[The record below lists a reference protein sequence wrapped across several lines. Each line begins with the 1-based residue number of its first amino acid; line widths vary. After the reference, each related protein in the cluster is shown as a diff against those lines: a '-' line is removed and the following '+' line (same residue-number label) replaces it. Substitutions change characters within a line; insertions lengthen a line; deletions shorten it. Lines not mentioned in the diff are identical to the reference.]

1 MIQVPEITFHDG
13 RRAPQLGCG
22 VWQIDDDIAPGLIS
36 TALNLGYRRIDTA
49 AMYENERGVGAGLR
63 ESGLPRNE
71 VFVTTKV
78 WNTDHGHQAARD
90 GFEASLEKLKL
101 DYVDLYLI
109 HWPVPK
115 ENKYVET
122 WETMIQ
128 LRDEGLTRSIGVCNF
143 NPEHLQALLDATGVL
158 PVVNQIELH
167 PQFQQQSLR
176 SFNAQ
181 HGILTEAW
189 SPLGQGSLLQHPTLK
204 ALAAR
209 HDRTPAQ
216 IILRW
221 HMQLGNMAIPKS
233 VMASRLAENLQIF
246 DFELS
251 EDDIAQIGAIDR
263 ADGRLGP
270 DPELFRLPR
279 G

>member
-1 MIQVPEITFHDG
+1 MIRIPEITFHDG

-22 VWQIDDDIAPGLIS
+22 VWQIDNDIAPGVIS

-49 AMYENERGVGAGLR
+49 TMYENESGVGAGLR
-63 ESGLPRNE
+63 ESGLPRDE
-71 VFVTTKV
+71 VFIATKV
-78 WNTDHGHQAARD
+78 WNTDHGHAATRQA
-90 GFEASLEKLKL
+90 FEASLERLKL
-101 DYVDLYLI
+101 DYIDLYLI

-115 ENKYVET
+115 ENKYIQA
-122 WETMIQ
+122 WETLIQ
-128 LRDEGLTRSIGVCNF
+128 LRDEGLARSIGVCNF
-143 NPEHLQALLDATGVL
+143 NADHLQALIDATGVL

-167 PQFQQQSLR
+167 PGFQQESLR
-176 SFNAQ
+176 HYHARHN
-181 HGILTEAW
+181 IRTEAW
-189 SPLGQGSLLQHPTLK
+189 SPLGQGGLLRHPTLME
-204 ALAAR
+204 LASQ
-209 HDRTPAQ
+209 HDRTVAQ

-251 EDDIAQIGAIDR
+251 AADMAQIASIHHD
-263 ADGRLGP
+263 DGRLGP
-270 DPELFRLPR
+270 DPERFRLPH